1 MRRHLSHHMKRPKAN
16 RVARPLTTLLS
27 ASDGAG
33 SLLVA
38 AEQLGRLERDVH
50 ALLPPAL
57 TASVKVTPPREGAL
71 VFLVANNALAARLRQ
86 QTPSLIDGLA
96 KRGWLIRTIRIRV
109 SIAAPEPQ
117 KPPKEARLPR
127 QGLVSLRDL
136 RDALEPSPLRDA
148 LARLVARH
156 SYGGSR
162 KP

>member
-1 MRRHLSHHMKRPKAN
+1 MKRPKAR
-16 RVARPLTTLLS
+16 RVARPLTDLLS

-38 AEQLGRLERDVH
+38 AEQLGRLERDVY
-50 ALLPPAL
+50 ALLPPPLAGSIKL
-57 TASVKVTPPREGAL
+57 SPPREGAL

-96 KRGWLIRTIRIRV
+96 TRGWLIRSIKIRV
-109 SIAAPEPQ
+109 SITAPEPQ
-117 KPPKEARLPR
+117 KPPKEARLSR

-136 RDALEPSPLRDA
+136 RDNLEPSPLRDA

-156 SYGGSR
+156 SYGGTR

>member
-1 MRRHLSHHMKRPKAN
+1 MSHHMKRPKAP
-16 RVARPLTTLLS
+16 RVARPLTDLLS

-50 ALLPPAL
+50 ALLPAAL
-57 TASVKVTPPREGAL
+57 SGSVRLAPPREGAL
-71 VFLVANNALAARLRQ
+71 VFLVSNNALAARLRQ

-96 KRGWLIRTIRIRV
+96 TRGWLIRSIKIRV
-109 SIAAPEPQ
+109 SIATPEPQ
-117 KPPKEARLPR
+117 KPPKEARLSR

-156 SYGGSR
+156 SYGGTR

>member
-1 MRRHLSHHMKRPKAN
+1 MRQPLSHHMKRPKAP
-16 RVARPLTTLLS
+16 RIARPLTDLLS

-50 ALLPPAL
+50 ALLPAPL
-57 TASVKVTPPREGAL
+57 TASVKVAPPRDGAL

-86 QTPSLIDGLA
+86 QTPSLIEGLA
-96 KRGWLIRTIRIRV
+96 KRGWLIRSIRIRV
-109 SIAAPEPQ
+109 SIATPEPL
-117 KPPKEARLPR
+117 KPPKEARLSL
-127 QGLVSLRDL
+127 QGLVSFRDL
-136 RDALEPSPLRDA
+136 RDSLEPSPLRDA

-156 SYGGSR
+156 SHGGTR

>member
-1 MRRHLSHHMKRPKAN
+1 M
-16 RVARPLTTLLS
+16 ARSLDALLS

-33 SLLVA
+33 SLLAA

-50 ALLPPAL
+50 ALLPAPLAV
-57 TASVKVTPPREGAL
+57 SVRVAPPRDGAL

-96 KRGWLIRTIRIRV
+96 ARGWLIRTIRIRV
-109 SIAAPEPQ
+109 SITAPEPP
-117 KPPKEARLPR
+117 KPPKEARLSR

-136 RDALEPSPLRDA
+136 RDTLEPSPLRDA

-156 SYGGSR
+156 SYGGTR

>member
-1 MRRHLSHHMKRPKAN
+1 MKRPKAR
-16 RVARPLTTLLS
+16 RVARPLTDLLS

-38 AEQLGRLERDVH
+38 AAQLGRLERDVH
-50 ALLPPAL
+50 SLLPPAL
-57 TASVKVTPPREGAL
+57 AGSIRLSPPREGAL

-96 KRGWLIRTIRIRV
+96 TRGWLIRSIKIRV
-109 SIAAPEPQ
+109 SITAPEPL
-117 KPPKEARLPR
+117 KPPKEARLSR

-136 RDALEPSPLRDA
+136 RDNLEPSPLRDA

-156 SYGGSR
+156 SYGGTR

>member
-1 MRRHLSHHMKRPKAN
+1 MKRPKAP
-16 RVARPLTTLLS
+16 RVARPLTDLLS

-50 ALLPPAL
+50 ALLPAAL
-57 TASVKVTPPREGAL
+57 SGSVRLSPPREGAL

-86 QTPSLIDGLA
+86 QTPSLIEGLA

-109 SIAAPEPQ
+109 SIATPEPQ
-117 KPPKEARLPR
+117 KPPKEAYLPR
-127 QGLVSLRDL
+127 QGLLSLRDL
-136 RDALEPSPLRDA
+136 RDSLEPSPLRDA

-156 SYGGSR
+156 SYGGTR

>member
-1 MRRHLSHHMKRPKAN
+1 MKRRKAP
-16 RVARPLTTLLS
+16 RVARPLNALLS
-27 ASDGAG
+27 ASLSTSDGAG
-33 SLLVA
+33 SLLAA

-50 ALLPPAL
+50 ALLPAPL
-57 TASVKVTPPREGAL
+57 TASVRVSPPRDGAL

-86 QTPSLIDGLA
+86 QTPSLIEGLA

-109 SIAAPEPQ
+109 SITAPEPP

-136 RDALEPSPLRDA
+136 RDLLEPSPLRDA

-156 SYGGSR
+156 SYGGTR